1 VAVEMKAP
9 KRTLAFYNRLG
20 IWVALLFISLG
31 LSMQSVQVN
40 LFEQA
45 SLDKEYAHAMAQ
57 QMAYSL
63 RTKLS
68 ETQMQ
73 QQNAA
78 RHEQTITYLDHEDLS
93 WKRTLKSLI
102 NGAEQIFILDNMSAL
117 GLENKL
123 GYAVQELVTKTF
135 KGKESPLEAVQL
147 NGEIHFYLA
156 TPIKDYS
163 QTVKGVLL
171 IEYGSDWLD
180 QLRQGA
186 AAKHGLISTQQVL
199 KDDPSKGLQVF
210 EIGKRSAS
218 HLTVVT
224 ESINDYWFLTFIPA
238 DTRPQLANK
247 SIITPWI
254 FALLGTL
261 ITLLFI
267 TWLQKREIDNNQLL
281 LLNYVRQ
288 LFRKGENNLPNFNIK
303 VFHEIGKAMEHLAN
317 SKGISR
323 SAEETPQPKM
333 KREKQKVEL
342 TQTVN
347 KTPKMRSVLSQCNSS
362 IPQAM
367 VEEVD
372 HNNVNVAQSIFRAYD
387 IRGTFKDNLTP
398 EVAEQIGLALGSEL
412 LIRGESNVV
421 LGWDGRLSS
430 PELAVSLQKGLLATG
445 CNVINI
451 GSVVTGMMYY
461 ACYELE
467 STNGIMITGSHNTA
481 DCNGFKIVINRKTLS
496 KESLMALYH
505 RIQRKDFRT
514 GQGLVKENNLDRE
527 YIERIQSDIQL
538 SRPLKIVFDAGNGIA
553 GPIGLELLKSMGLDV
568 VPLFCNVDGN
578 FPNHCPDPSDPKNL
592 ISLQQAVINQHADLG
607 IAVDGDGDRIG
618 LVDEKGMIIMPDR
631 ILMFLAKDI
640 ISRQPGCDVV
650 YDIKSSRRLN
660 QFISQFGGRPTMWKT
675 GHSLMK
681 AKMEE
686 LQATLGGELSG
697 HIYFRDRWYG
707 FDDSLY
713 VSARLLELLS
723 HQMDSVST
731 VFTEFP
737 DDVSTAEITISTDD
751 ESKFSIIQKLAS
763 EPSLQQGARVSTIDG
778 IRSDFQDGWGLVR
791 ASNSSPKLTLR
802 FAGDDSTA
810 LQRIQ
815 LLYKNALQRHAPE
828 LQIPF

>member
-1 VAVEMKAP
+1 MAVEMKAP

-347 KTPKMRSVLSQCNSS
+347 KTPKMRSVISQCNSS